1 LEIISEMR
9 KRWIWKALVAG
20 SCGSAMHAA
29 LMLLKARMGLLPSF
43 QPYQSLQEALGT
55 LIGSEVP
62 PIVPWL
68 LSFFSGATIVGF
80 VFGLVYRLLPG
91 KSGATK
97 GLSFG
102 LLAWMLMGLL
112 FFPVLHLGLFATG
125 IELGLAPAIFSL
137 AMLLTYGIVMGIVY
151 AALEH

>member
-1 LEIISEMR
+1 MR

-20 SCGSAMHAA
+20 LCGSAMHAA
-29 LMLLKARMGLLPSF
+29 LMFLKARMELLPSF
-43 QPYQSLQEALGT
+43 QPYQSLQDALGA

-68 LSFFSGATIVGF
+68 LSLLSGATIVGF
-80 VFGLVYRLLPG
+80 VFGLFYRLLPG
-91 KSGATK
+91 KSGAIR

-102 LLAWMLMGLL
+102 LFAWLLMGLL
-112 FFPVLHLGLFATG
+112 FFPILHLGLFATG

-137 AMLLTYGIVMGIVY
+137 AMLLTYGVVMGAVY